1 MVDLNTANSY
11 KEVLVIL
18 NSLSK
23 EDYERIP
30 KEYIKFFEDNCNNS
44 YVFEY
49 DPTIDINEIQL
60 LAKTKQILFGLFEKF
75 SATEK
80 QKAIIKSYR
89 DNFNKR
95 IEEEKRQRYNLEN
108 PFGKKTN
115 I

>member
-1 MVDLNTANSY
+1 MIDLNTANAY

-23 EDYERIP
+23 KDYEKIP
-30 KEYIKFFEDNCNNS
+30 KEYIKFFKENCNNS
-44 YVFEY
+44 YEFKY
-49 DPTIDINEIQL
+49 DPKIDIKDLQL
-60 LAKTKQILFGLFEKF
+60 LPKTKQILFGLFEKF
-75 SATEK
+75 GATEK